1 MILLLLFITILA
13 IVTTPSLIWL
23 YFVVGPI
30 LYFGAIY
37 LQELW
42 AKREIEREEEKRQAK
57 KKSKRRNKR

>member
-1 MILLLLFITILA
+1 MILLLLFLTILA

-42 AKREIEREEEKRQAK
+42 AKRKIEREEEKRQAK
-57 KKSKRRNKR
+57 KKKQAKK

>member
-1 MILLLLFITILA
+1 MILLLLFLTILA

-57 KKSKRRNKR
+57 KKKQAKK